1 MKAVNQSVGR
11 AIRHKAD
18 YASILFL
25 DHRCLISIPNLNY
38 YNQIQLWAIRASN
51 KAAN

>member
-25 DHRCLISIPNLNY
+25 DHRCVSSISNFNMLSSKSILGNGGE
-38 YNQIQLWAIRASN
+38 Q
-51 KAAN
+51 